1 LKADKKVLLD
11 YFFIA
16 LGTFMLGFSIITF
29 WQPHNLVTGGIS
41 GLAIIIFYYTESA
54 AGFAVTI
61 PVWLTNL
68 VLNLPLFILGYRLIP
83 REYLVRSVFGY
94 VMLTTS
100 LYVFQFVP
108 SFPSDL
114 LTSAVF
120 GGVIAGVGIGF
131 VFRARATTGGTTLI
145 ATILHKWAF
154 KHISTAKILFVVD
167 GVIIIGGLVMFGT
180 ISTMY
185 AIIVIFVVTKVTD
198 ATIEGLSFAK
208 AAFIIS
214 KESDAIAENIATKL
228 DRGVTEM
235 PSRGHFSKQDQTM
248 LLCVVSSKEIVT
260 LKELVYDIDPSAFV
274 IVTDVREVLGEGFK
288 AAKDV

>member
-1 LKADKKVLLD
+1 MKINKQILLE
-11 YFFIA
+11 YFFVA

-29 WQPHNLVTGGIS
+29 WQPNNLVTGGIS

-54 AGFAVTI
+54 AGFTVAI

-68 VLNLPLFILGYRLIP
+68 VLNLPLFLLGFKLIP
-83 REYLVRSVFGY
+83 KEYLVRSVFGY
-94 VMLTTS
+94 VMLTIS

-108 SFPSDL
+108 SFQSDL

-120 GGVIAGVGIGF
+120 GGAIAGVGIGF
-131 VFRARATTGGTTLI
+131 VFRSRATTGGTTLI
-145 ATILHKWAF
+145 ATILHKLIF
-154 KHISTAKILFVVD
+154 KHISTAKILFFVD
-167 GVIIIGGLVMFGT
+167 GAIIIGGLLMFGT
-180 ISTMY
+180 IYTMY

-214 KESDAIAENIATKL
+214 KESSTIADGIAATL

-235 PSRGHFSKQDQTM
+235 PSRGHYSKQEQTM
-248 LLCVVSSKEIVT
+248 LLCVVSSKEIVA
-260 LKELVYDIDPSAFV
+260 LKELVYEIDHSAFV

-288 AAKDV
+288 AGL